1 MLNSTKRR
9 IKKCI
14 FECNFNLEYMERTS
28 LKALEEWKNSPT
40 RKPLLIYGARQVGKT
55 WLMKQLGKNEFKNV
69 VYVNF
74 EKEIQLRSLFEQDY
88 EPTRIIKALETYFG
102 TDIKT
107 GETLVI
113 FDEIQEAKGAL
124 TSLKYFKE
132 ELSEQHVIGAGSLLG
147 IAVKQLTSFP
157 VGQVEF
163 LNLFPMNFNE
173 FLKAT
178 GNGKLAQVIEEKDWS
193 MLTGLRTKVISLLK
207 SYYFVGGMPEA
218 ILSFSKSENYNQVRQ
233 IQESILQSYE
243 QDFAKHAPSNVIPR
257 IRMLWNAVVS
267 QLSKENKKFIYGLI
281 REGARAKDFEIALN
295 WLEDYGLVYRVK
307 RTKKVNFPLAAYS
320 DLSVFKL
327 YVLDVGLLGALGNI
341 HPQIL
346 IDKELLFNEFKGA
359 LSEQFILQELKVGGQ
374 KQLFYWANDSG
385 SAEIDFIFERENNII
400 PLEVKASENLQSKSL
415 KTFAAKYPSIRCY
428 RTSLSDYREESWMT
442 NLPLYG
448 AEIFTR
454 TSKD

>member
-1 MLNSTKRR
+1 MKAIL
-9 IKKCI
+9 
-14 FECNFNLEYMERTS
+14 NLEYMERSS
-28 LKALEEWKNSPT
+28 LKALEEWKNSPA

-55 WLMKQLGKNEFKNV
+55 WLMKQFGKSEFKNT

-88 EPTRIIKALETYFG
+88 EPTRIIKALETYFA
-102 TDIKT
+102 TDIKP
-107 GETLVI
+107 GETLVV
-113 FDEIQEAKGAL
+113 FDEIQEAQGAL

-147 IAVKQLTSFP
+147 IAVKQQTSFP

-163 LNLFPMNFNE
+163 LNLYPMNFNE

-178 GNGKLAQVIEEKDWS
+178 GNERLARLLDEKDWS
-193 MLTGLRTKVISLLK
+193 MLTSLRTKIISLLK
-207 SYYFVGGMPEA
+207 SYYYVGGMPEA
-218 ILSFSKSENYNQVRQ
+218 VFSFSQNENYNQVRQ
-233 IQESILQSYE
+233 IQEGILQSYE
-243 QDFAKHAPSNVIPR
+243 QDFAKHAPAEVIPR

-281 REGARAKDFEIALN
+281 RQGARAKDFEIALN

-307 RTKKVNFPLAAYS
+307 RTKKANFPLAAYS

-346 IDKELLFNEFKGA
+346 IEKELLFNEFKGA
-359 LSEQFILQELKVGGQ
+359 LTEQFVLQELKSGGQ

-385 SAEIDFIFERENNII
+385 SAEIDFIFEKENTII

-415 KTFAAKYPSIRCY
+415 KTFATKHPEIHCY
-428 RTSLSDYREESWMT
+428 RTSLSDYRQESWMK
-442 NLPLYG
+442 NVPLYG
-448 AEIFTR
+448 V
-454 TSKD
+454 SGVG

>member
-1 MLNSTKRR
+1 
-9 IKKCI
+9 
-14 FECNFNLEYMERTS
+14 MERS
-28 LKALEEWKNSPT
+28 ALHALEEWKNSPN

-55 WLMKQLGKNEFKNV
+55 WLMKQFGKNEFKNT

-88 EPTRIIKALETYFG
+88 QPTRIIKALETYFG
-102 TDIKT
+102 KNIKP
-107 GETLVI
+107 GETLVV

-124 TSLKYFKE
+124 TSLKYFNE

-147 IAVKQLTSFP
+147 IAVKQQTSFP

-163 LNLFPMNFNE
+163 LNLYPMNFNE
-173 FLKAT
+173 FLMAT
-178 GNGKLAQVIEEKDWS
+178 GNDRLAGLLDEKDWS
-193 MLTGLRTKVISLLK
+193 LLTSLRTKIISLLK
-207 SYYFVGGMPEA
+207 SYYFVGGLPEA
-218 ILSFSKSENYNQVRQ
+218 VLSFSQNENYNQVRK
-233 IQESILQSYE
+233 IQENILQSYE
-243 QDFAKHAPSNVIPR
+243 QDFAKHAPAEVIPR

-307 RTKKVNFPLAAYS
+307 RTKKANFPLAAYS
-320 DLSVFKL
+320 DLSIFKL
-327 YVLDVGLLGALGNI
+327 YILDVGLLGAMGNI

-346 IDKELLFNEFKGA
+346 IEKELLFNEFKGA
-359 LSEQFILQELKVGGQ
+359 LTEQFVLQELKAGGQ

-385 SAEIDFIFERENNII
+385 SAEIDFIFEKENVLI

-415 KTFAAKYPSIRCY
+415 KTYADKYPDIHCY
-428 RTSLSDYREESWMT
+428 
-442 NLPLYG
+442 
-448 AEIFTR
+448 
-454 TSKD
+454 